1 MRRDPQHDWHW
12 FGLAYAVVFIGL
24 SLVYLA
30 GCATAPEPEPVG
42 NIACW
47 ETVNGLVYQAY
58 PLGEDAPTPP
68 EDALVWV

>member
-1 MRRDPQHDWHW
+1 MRRVREHSPLIIAGVWSALC
-12 FGLAYAVVFIGL
+12 LAVAVTI
-24 SLVYLA
+24 LA

-47 ETVNGLVYQAY
+47 ETVTGLVCQAY
-58 PLGEDAPTPP
+58 PLGEEAPTPP